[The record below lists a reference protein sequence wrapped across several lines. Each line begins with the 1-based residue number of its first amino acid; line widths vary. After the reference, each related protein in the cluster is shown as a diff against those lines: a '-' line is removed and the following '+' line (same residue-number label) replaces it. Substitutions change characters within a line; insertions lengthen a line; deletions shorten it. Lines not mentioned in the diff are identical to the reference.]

1 MTAMASVMGC
11 AGCNTMKRASHQ
23 NNAHVHEICRS
34 QHGQY
39 NFLLLEAGC
48 MLRRATH
55 IEFSP
60 VRALA
65 V

>member
-1 MTAMASVMGC
+1 MTAIASVMGC
-11 AGCNTMKRASHQ
+11 AGCNIMKRASHLKS
-23 NNAHVHEICRS
+23 AHVHEICRS

-39 NFLLLEAGC
+39 NFLLPEAGC
-48 MLRRATH
+48 MLKRMPH